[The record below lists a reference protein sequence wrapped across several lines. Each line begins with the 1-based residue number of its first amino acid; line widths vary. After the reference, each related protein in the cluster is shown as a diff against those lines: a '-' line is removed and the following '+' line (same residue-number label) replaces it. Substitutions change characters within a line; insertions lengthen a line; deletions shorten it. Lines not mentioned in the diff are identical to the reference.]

1 VISVSAQEHPVAA
14 TTIRIPQTDPKAGF
28 LVQREAIEQAIRR
41 TLDGGR
47 YILGDEV
54 AAFEREFA
62 AFASAGHGI
71 AVANG
76 TDALEVALRALDLP
90 PGSGV
95 VTVSHTAV
103 ATVAAIERA
112 GLVPVLADIE
122 AEFYTLAPEAL
133 RRALAGDIDGGL
145 GAKPSIR
152 AVIPVHLYGQMA
164 AMDEIAGQAR
174 AAGAAI
180 VEDCA
185 QAHGAA
191 LGGTPVG
198 GFGAAACYSFY
209 PTKNL
214 GAIGDGGLVATSD
227 AGLAERMRMVR
238 EYGWKSRY
246 VSDIKGLNSR
256 LDELQA
262 AILRVKLTRLAAA
275 NARRREIARLY
286 DEGLAG
292 AVATPKLR
300 DGAAH
305 VYHQYVVRVAKAAR
319 EEIRGRIADR
329 GVGTLIHYPVP
340 VHLQPAYRGRIWL
353 AGGALPAT
361 ERAAD
366 EVLSLPMYPEMT
378 DAAVA
383 ETVAAVKAAVT

>member
-1 VISVSAQEHPVAA
+1 VTSVSAQEHSVAA
-14 TTIRIPQTDPKAGF
+14 IRIPQTDPKAGY
-28 LVQREAIEQAIRR
+28 LAQRAAIEQAIQR

-62 AFASAGHGI
+62 AFAKAGHGI

-122 AEFYTLAPEAL
+122 PAFYTMAPDAL
-133 RRALAGDIDGGL
+133 RRALAGDIAGGA
-145 GAKPSIR
+145 GAKPVIR
-152 AVIPVHLYGQMA
+152 AAIPVHLYGQTA
-164 AMDEIAGQAR
+164 AMNEIGKDAR
-174 AAGAAI
+174 NSGIALI
-180 VEDCA
+180 EDCA

-214 GAIGDGGLVATSD
+214 GAIGDGGFVTTSD

-262 AILRVKLTRLAAA
+262 AILRVKLAHLAAA
-275 NARRREIARLY
+275 NARRREIALLY
-286 DEGLAG
+286 DEGLSG
-292 AVATPKLR
+292 VVATPRLR
-300 DGAAH
+300 DDAVH
-305 VYHQYVVRVAKAAR
+305 VYHQYVVRVPTTER
-319 EEIRGRIADR
+319 EAIRARIADK
-329 GVGTLIHYPVP
+329 GIGTLIHYPVP

-361 ERAAD
+361 ERAAE
-366 EVLSLPMYPEMT
+366 EVLSLPMFPELT

-383 ETVAAVKAAVT
+383 ETIEAVKAAVS

>member
-1 VISVSAQEHPVAA
+1 VA
-14 TTIRIPQTDPKAGF
+14 TIRIPQTDPRAGF
-28 LVQREAIEQAIRR
+28 LAQRAAIEQAIAR

-47 YILGDEV
+47 YILGEEV
-54 AAFEREFA
+54 TAFEREFA
-62 AFASAGHGI
+62 AFAKAGHGI

-76 TDALEVALRALDLP
+76 TDAIEVALRALDLP

-122 AEFYTLAPEAL
+122 ADFHTLAPDSL
-133 RRALAGDIDGGL
+133 RRALAGEIGGGS
-145 GAKPSIR
+145 GAKPVIR
-152 AVIPVHLYGQMA
+152 AAIPVHLYGQAA
-164 AMDEIAGQAR
+164 AMSEIVRLAR
-174 AAGAAI
+174 NGGVRI

-191 LGGTPVG
+191 LDGMPIG
-198 GFGAAACYSFY
+198 GFGEAACYSFY

-214 GAIGDGGLVATSD
+214 GAIGDGGFVTTTDAT
-227 AGLAERMRMVR
+227 LAERMRMIR

-246 VSDIKGLNSR
+246 ISDIKGLNSR

-262 AILRVKLTRLAAA
+262 AILRVKLPHLEAA
-275 NARRREIARLY
+275 NARRREIALLY
-286 DEGLAG
+286 DEGLSG
-292 AVATPKLR
+292 VVATPALR
-300 DGAAH
+300 DGAVH
-305 VYHQYVVRVAKAAR
+305 VYHQYVVRVPKEERDGIR
-319 EEIRGRIADR
+319 ERIAAS

-340 VHLQPAYRGRIWL
+340 VHLQPAYRGRVWL
-353 AGGALPAT
+353 AGGTLPAT
-361 ERAAD
+361 ERAAE

-383 ETVAAVKAAVT
+383 TTIAAVKGAIV

>member
-1 VISVSAQEHPVAA
+1 MAPI
-14 TTIRIPQTDPKAGF
+14 IRIPQTDPRAGF
-28 LVQREAIEQAIRR
+28 LAQRAEIEQAITR
-41 TLDGGR
+41 TLEGGR

-54 AAFEREFA
+54 TTFEREFA
-62 AFASAGHGI
+62 AFAKASHGI

-122 AEFYTLAPEAL
+122 SAFYTMAPDAL
-133 RRALAGDIDGGL
+133 SRALAGDITGGV
-145 GAKPSIR
+145 GSKPTIR
-152 AVIPVHLYGQMA
+152 AVIPVHLYGQVA
-164 AMDEIAGQAR
+164 AMGNIVATAKKHDLH
-174 AAGAAI
+174 I

-191 LGGTPVG
+191 LDGTPVG
-198 GFGAAACYSFY
+198 AFGDIACYSFY

-214 GAIGDGGLVATSD
+214 GAVGDGGFVTTSD
-227 AGLAERMRMVR
+227 GQFAERMKMIR

-256 LDELQA
+256 LDEIQA
-262 AILRVKLTRLAAA
+262 AILRVKLPRLAAA
-275 NARRREIARLY
+275 NARRREIAGLY
-286 DEGLAG
+286 DRGLAG
-292 AVATPKLR
+292 VLPTPAVRTGAT
-300 DGAAH
+300 H
-305 VYHQYVVRVAKAAR
+305 VYHQYVVRVPGEKR
-319 EEIRGRIADR
+319 ESIRERMAER

-340 VHLQPAYRGRIWL
+340 VHLQPAYKSKTWL
-353 AGGALPAT
+353 AGGGLPVT
-361 ERAAD
+361 ERAAG
-366 EVLSLPMYPEMT
+366 EVLSLPMYPELT
-378 DAAVA
+378 AAAVD
-383 ETVAAVKAAVT
+383 ETIAAIKAALN